1 MLTREQ
7 AHCRW
12 AERAW
17 LIDELDTC
25 ARHCPDPVVA
35 RACRDTVARDL
46 LARRRICEV
55 RAR

>member
-1 MLTREQ
+1 MLTREH

-25 ARHCPDPVVA
+25 ARLCRDPVVV

-46 LARRRICEV
+46 LTRRRICGV